1 MARKLRVMEMFGKLV
16 DSGQAGFIFEKETD
30 PARYLKVVAL
40 GGKPIKSYGLNSL
53 DAKLYAI
60 NQNQARLFYQL
71 YRSGS
76 NIPQLPKVYA
86 FYTGKVNPVMRR
98 AFLDNDSSEELNI
111 LLKSLPVGQ
120 KVAVW
125 EMEKIPCLT
134 ENDFC
139 QMYEDKTPQNNPDYQ
154 NLLEELLNM
163 GFVVRDIAN
172 PDNFGFRHDGTQV
185 FYDPVVA
192 PWPISEATLIN
203 DPDRYAA
210 FVAAFSLDQI
220 PTIHGA
226 LNNGDYFTWYH
237 GGGILESEDE
247 YMAEDWRFEQGNEM
261 GWVGAL
267 NWWTSGWPHGTAT
280 FRQMVDE
287 GKIHRLPGPP
297 HLKEAYK
304 FWDNYYDYLWD
315 QVMEVQ
321 FEDPDF
327 PVGDLWWELTPN
339 NVSALVLEYLEKY
352 DEKNFKRYEE
362 ELRSIL
368 SEIDDPF
375 LRQTPM
381 SVIRANKKE
390 GFRRWLGGG
399 KTIKC
404 PECWGRGHQTKYGP
418 HDQDYEVSCDR
429 CEGTGEA
436 DLVRADNK
444 WARDDAK

>member
-1 MARKLRVMEMFGKLV
+1 MFGKLV
-16 DSGQAGFIFEKETD
+16 DAGQAGFIFEKETD
-30 PARYLKVVAL
+30 PTHYLKVVAL
-40 GGKPIKSYGLNSL
+40 GGKPLKSYGLDSL
-53 DAKLYAI
+53 TAKLYAI

-86 FYTGKVNPVMRR
+86 FYTGKVNTVMRR
-98 AFLDNDSSEELNI
+98 AFLENDSSEELNT

-120 KVAVW
+120 KIAVW

-192 PWPISEATLIN
+192 PWPVSEATLLE
-203 DPDRYAA
+203 DPNRYAA

-237 GGGILESEDE
+237 GGGILEAEDTT
-247 YMAEDWRFEQGNEM
+247 EDWRFEQGSEM

-267 NWWTSGWPHGTAT
+267 NWWASGWPHGTET
-280 FRQMVDE
+280 FKQMVDE

-297 HLKEAYK
+297 HLKDAYK
-304 FWDNYYDYLWD
+304 FWQNYYDSLWEVI
-315 QVMEVQ
+315 QEVQ
-321 FEDPDF
+321 YENPEF
-327 PVGDLWWELTPN
+327 PTYDLWGELTPN
-339 NVSALVLEYLEKY
+339 NVQALILQYLEKY
-352 DEKNFKRYEE
+352 GGF
-362 ELRSIL
+362 ELISREDLEDHL
-368 SEIDDPF
+368 SE
-375 LRQTPM
+375 LVMSSTPM
-381 SVIRANKKE
+381 SVIQANQKP
-390 GFRRWLGGG
+390 GFLRWIRRGQP
-399 KTIKC
+399 IKC
-404 PECWGRGHQTKYGP
+404 VECGGSGEQTILTP
-418 HDQDYEVSCDR
+418 DDQYEIKCED
-429 CEGTGEA
+429 CEGTGETE
-436 DLVRADNK
+436 LLWSDNK
-444 WARDDAK
+444 WAKERPYSFRSLMYKTHGDLK